1 MMITKKPANKIK
13 LNRDQIR
20 EGLKQFPIE
29 SLIMGEGKKKTLTT
43 KQRGFIRDVA
53 MGKTKAQAYRDNY
66 NSKSKKQYQGN
77 EAHKLASNPTIHN
90 EIEAFRLALEAQAY
104 YEGANLKALILHQL
118 TLHALSPD
126 TPPATRVRALELLGK
141 SYDVGL
147 FVERKEITTINSS
160 IDAKTKLMKQLKD
173 ALSRNAIT
181 VDYSMTGDSL
191 LEEIKGTPTAN
202 QSAEPQTHRTPASQ
216 NARHDTPSDTHSIP
230 HAKSPQI
237 DAQPIDYI
245 EEKPQVVTLP
255 HDINDINID
264 AQVIDYE
271 EEKKEEGEGV
281 LNVWEESE
289 ESIQE
294 HPPVNVWKEKGVGG
308 GK

>member
-1 MMITKKPANKIK
+1 
-13 LNRDQIR
+13 
-20 EGLKQFPIE
+20 
-29 SLIMGEGKKKTLTT
+29 MGEGKKRTLTT
-43 KQRGFIRDVA
+43 KQKGFIKDVA
-53 MGKTKAQAYRDNY
+53 LGKTKAQAYRDNY
-66 NSKSKKQYQGN
+66 NSKTTKKLQGD
-77 EAHKLASNPTIHN
+77 AGYKLSAKPVINA
-90 EIEAFRLALEAQAY
+90 EIEAFKLALEAQAH
-104 YEGANLKALILHQL
+104 YEGSNLKALILHQL
-118 TLHALSPD
+118 TIHALSPE

-160 IDAKTKLMKQLKD
+160 MDAKNKLMKQLKD

-181 VDYSMTGDSL
+181 IDYNMTGESL
-191 LEEIKGTPTAN
+191 LDEIKGTPTAN

-216 NARHDTPSDTHSIP
+216 NDRHDTPSDTHSIP
-230 HAKSPQI
+230 HAKSPQN
-237 DAQPIDYI
+237 DAQPIDSI

-255 HDINDINID
+255 HDINNIKVD
-264 AQVIDYE
+264 AQVIDSE

-294 HPPVNVWKEKGVGG
+294 DPPVNVWKEKGVGG

>member
-1 MMITKKPANKIK
+1 MITKKPANKIK
-13 LNRDQIR
+13 LNRSQIK
-20 EGLKQFPIE
+20 EGLKQFPME
-29 SLIMGEGKKKTLTT
+29 SIIMGEGKKRTLTA
-43 KQRGFIRDVA
+43 KQRGFIKDVA
-53 MGKTKAQAYRDNY
+53 SGVTKAQAYRNNY
-66 NSKSKKQYQGN
+66 NTRAKPKQAGT
-77 EAHKLASNPTIHN
+77 EGCKLSAKPIINA
-90 EIEAFRLALEAQAY
+90 EIEAFKLAIEAQAH

-118 TLHALSPD
+118 TIHALSPD

-160 IDAKTKLMKQLKD
+160 FDAKNKLMKQLKD

-181 VDYSMTGDSL
+181 VDYAMTGESL
-191 LEEIKGTPTAN
+191 LDEIKGTPTAN

-230 HAKSPQI
+230 HTKSPQI
-237 DAQPIDYI
+237 DAQPIDSI
-245 EEKPQVVTLP
+245 EEKEQVVTLP
-255 HDINDINID
+255 HDINDMNID
-264 AQVIDYE
+264 AQVIDSE

-294 HPPVNVWKEKGVGG
+294 DPPVNVWKEKGVGG

>member
-1 MMITKKPANKIK
+1 
-13 LNRDQIR
+13 
-20 EGLKQFPIE
+20 
-29 SLIMGEGKKKTLTT
+29 
-43 KQRGFIRDVA
+43 VA
-53 MGKTKAQAYRDNY
+53 SGVTKAQAYRNNY
-66 NSKSKKQYQGN
+66 NTRAKPKQAGT
-77 EAHKLASNPTIHN
+77 EGCKLSAKPIINA
-90 EIEAFRLALEAQAY
+90 EIEAFILALEAQAH

-118 TLHALSPD
+118 TIHALSPN
-126 TPPATRVRALELLGK
+126 TPPASRIRALELLGK

-160 IDAKTKLMKQLKD
+160 HDAKTKLMKQLKD

-181 VDYSMTGDSL
+181 VDYSMTGESL
-191 LEEIKGTPTAN
+191 LDEIKGTPTAN
-202 QSAEPQTHRTPASQ
+202 QSAEPQTHRTPASP
-216 NARHDTPSDTHSIP
+216 NGRTDTPAHIHTIP

-245 EEKPQVVTLP
+245 EEKEQVVTLP
-255 HDINDINID
+255 HDINDMNID
-264 AQVIDYE
+264 AQVIDSE

-289 ESIQE
+289 ELIQE